1 VAVQHRE
8 RVTID
13 LRGLGDALRA
23 RARAASTTLSAL
35 ARRAVVEMLG
45 RQRVAE
51 TGPSDQSTDAV
62 DRQVVKVTIR
72 LPRGVAQCLATRAH
86 ATGLSHGDY
95 VRSLIDDVPAPP
107 VGDSNV
113 VVAALAASTS
123 ELATLTSDLHRLAPH
138 PRREIAFRRP
148 ARGDSGNAGG

>member
-1 VAVQHRE
+1 
-8 RVTID
+8 
-13 LRGLGDALRA
+13 
-23 RARAASTTLSAL
+23 
-35 ARRAVVEMLG
+35 MLG

-123 ELATLTSDLHRLAPH
+123 ELATLTSDLHRLARLIQGERSPSADRLEAIVETLEDKVRSH
-138 PRREIAFRRP
+138 LGHASTLIAQLQPRAALRSSHRLDKAVRP
-148 ARGDSGNAGG
+148 